1 MSRIKA
7 NKEYI
12 LATVEQLENGIQ
24 LTPEQMKFW
33 ARMLRRIA
41 EGEEPAEVVLNLKRK
56 VGERQ
61 IDEGKRK
68 KISFV
73 LHLVASHY
81 KPLIDPRRPKE
92 ECPPTLT
99 LEESI
104 IKVLPDVPKIMGD
117 GHKYEFEQVRDWW
130 YDKDKNHM
138 QSPVRQRF
146 DPDTPYT

>member
-12 LATVEQLENGIQ
+12 LATVEQLEKGIQ
-24 LTPEQMKFW
+24 LSPEQMEFW
-33 ARMLRRIA
+33 ALILRRIV
-41 EGEEPAEVVLNLKRK
+41 EGESAEVVLNLKRK

-61 IDEGKRK
+61 IDEDKRK
-68 KISFV
+68 RIGFV

-81 KPLIDPRRPKE
+81 KPLIDPRQRIEERPPK
-92 ECPPTLT
+92 LT

-104 IKVLPDVPKIMGD
+104 LKVLPEVQKIMGD

-130 YDKDKNHM
+130 YDKDKKHM
-138 QSPVRQRF
+138 QSPVRSRF
-146 DPDTPYT
+146 DADNPYP

>member
-12 LATVEQLENGIQ
+12 LATVEQLENGVQ

-33 ARMLRRIA
+33 ARMLRRIV
-41 EGEEPAEVVLNLKRK
+41 EGEPADVVLNLKRRA
-56 VGERQ
+56 GEKQ
-61 IDEGKRK
+61 TDEDKRK
-68 KISFV
+68 RISLV

-81 KPLIDPRRPKE
+81 KPLIDPRLPIE
-92 ECPPTLT
+92 ECPPKLT
-99 LEESI
+99 LEDSI
-104 IKVLPDVPKIMGD
+104 IKVLPDVPKIIGD

-130 YDKDKNHM
+130 YDKDKKHM

>member
-24 LTPEQMKFW
+24 LTSEQMKFW
-33 ARMLRRIA
+33 AHILRRIV
-41 EGEEPAEVVLNLKRK
+41 EGESADVVLNLKRR

-61 IDEGKRK
+61 IDEDKRK
-68 KISFV
+68 RISFV

-81 KPLIDPRRPKE
+81 KPLIDPRRPIE
-92 ECPPTLT
+92 ECPPKLT

-146 DPDTPYT
+146 DPDTPFS